1 MRLKHAVP
9 IATFLCAFTASGC
22 LKFSRQAQV
31 NQPPLAA
38 ALISPEERVGPRAE
52 VTLDASGSTDPEGRS
67 LSYTWKQVS
76 GDVVWASD
84 QRTAVATFLAPE
96 RPQTLLFSL
105 QVSDGAQVSEAVL
118 VRIEVS
124 TNSAPTAAITLQG
137 AASAGSTLSLDGSGS
152 SDPEVSPLTYSW
164 RSTSHPSI
172 VFIPDAQAVAP
183 SVVVPNDFDQ
193 DLVFELVV
201 SDGRLASA
209 PVTATTR
216 IEPGN
221 STHYFVDADA
231 TCTSCDG
238 TREAPFTAIA
248 SAVAANVTTP
258 RPILVAGGFYPHL
271 TLATS
276 AHIRGGCAPSD
287 GWVCGQA
294 SSRTVLTAAD
304 DRYATVEVTGTT
316 TDVTLEHLTLIGS
329 YGLTTM
335 VDHSSVVQ
343 VDDASI
349 TMRHVDM
356 EAHGVGPYVDSTT
369 ALSAKLSLRVHLFD
383 STLLGGRSRENHTV
397 DVTAVNDLWID
408 HSTLKSKPDPRNG
421 FLPPTLD
428 SNHREI
434 EVFRT
439 HGGRDHLITHSTLIG
454 DANSEVQSLTELRST
469 TGSLEPNVTVMH
481 SVIWHKGQ
489 ASGDVFVGPD
499 AGRGRRRHNA
509 NRMVHIDTGGRF
521 TFINNTFIGN
531 PALADPTGALCAQR
545 GLDGCACPA
554 GFDPVTDCECP
565 DPPLSGSVRN
575 YACLGLHAFM
585 LSLGGR
591 VEVINSYFQ
600 DIHFLAYSQST
611 GGRTATFRNNTFS
624 NVRKYEGGD
633 NLMPSTDISKVSDGY
648 QDPGNSMFGSASQA
662 GENNVAGDCEL
673 ADASAGDAHIGAG
686 SICED
691 TGAFEPRA
699 TAQDR
704 DLNPYPAGAGPDRGA
719 YEVQP

>member
-1 MRLKHAVP
+1 MRLEHAVS
-9 IATFLCAFTASGC
+9 IATILCAFTLGGC
-22 LKFSRQAQV
+22 LKFSRKAQL
-31 NQPPLAA
+31 NQPPTATA
-38 ALISPEERVGPRAE
+38 SVSPEERVGPRAE
-52 VTLDASGSTDPEGRS
+52 VTLDASGSTDPEGRA

-84 QRTAVATFLAPE
+84 QRAAVASFVAPE

-105 QVSDGAQVSEAVL
+105 QVSDGAQTSDAVL

-137 AASAGSTLSLDGSGS
+137 TPSAGGTLTLDGSGS
-152 SDPEVSPLTYSW
+152 SDPEVSHLTYSW

-172 VFIPDAQAVAP
+172 VFVPDAQSATPTVI
-183 SVVVPNDFDQ
+183 VPNDFDQ

-201 SDGRLASA
+201 NDGRLTSA
-209 PVTATTR
+209 PVTVSTR
-216 IEPGN
+216 IQPGN
-221 STHYFVDADA
+221 ATHYFVDADA
-231 TCTSCDG
+231 ACTTCDG
-238 TREAPFTAIA
+238 TREAPFTSIA
-248 SAVAANVTTP
+248 PAVAANVTTP
-258 RPILVAGGFYPHL
+258 RPILVAGGFYAHL
-271 TLATS
+271 VLAAS
-276 AHIRGGCAPSD
+276 AHIRGGCEPNN
-287 GWVCGQA
+287 GWACGET

-304 DRYATVEVTGTT
+304 DRSATVEITGVT

-335 VDHSSVVQ
+335 VDHSSVVR

-349 TMRHVDM
+349 TLRHVDM
-356 EAHGVGPYVDSTT
+356 EAHGVGPYVDSSF
-369 ALSAKLSLRVHLFD
+369 ALYAKQSERVHVFD
-383 STLLGGRSRENHTV
+383 STLVGGRSRENYTV

-408 HSTLKSKPDPRNG
+408 NSTLKSKPDPRNG
-421 FLPPTLD
+421 FLTPTLD
-428 SNHREI
+428 SNHRAI
-434 EVFRT
+434 EVLRT
-439 HGGRDHLITHSTLIG
+439 HGGRDHLVTHSTLIG
-454 DANSEVQSLTELRST
+454 DANSEVQSLTEIRST

-509 NRMVHIDTGGRF
+509 NRMVHVDTGGRF

-531 PALADPTGALCAQR
+531 PALVDPTGAMCAQR

-554 GFDPVTDCECP
+554 GFNPVTDCLCP
-565 DPPLSGSVRN
+565 DPVLPASVRN

-600 DIHFLAYSQST
+600 DFHFLAYSQGT

-624 NVRKYEGGD
+624 NVIKYDGGD
-633 NLMPSTDISKVSDGY
+633 SLMPSTDITKVSDGY

-673 ADASAGDAHIGAG
+673 ADASAGDAHISAG
-686 SICED
+686 SLCED

-699 TAQDR
+699 TARDR
-704 DLNPYPAGAGPDRGA
+704 DLKPYPAGAAPDRGA